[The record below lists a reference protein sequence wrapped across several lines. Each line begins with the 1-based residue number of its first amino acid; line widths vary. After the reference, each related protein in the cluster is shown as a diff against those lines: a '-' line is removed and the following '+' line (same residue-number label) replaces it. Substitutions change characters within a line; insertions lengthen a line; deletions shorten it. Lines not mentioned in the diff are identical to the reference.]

1 MPLVRRLHPLL
12 IVALTFVAYHATF
25 TAPFLFDDAQFVK
38 GSTLHTLSWAMV
50 QGTTRPLVQL
60 SLALNWAAGGT
71 DVVGYHV
78 VNFAVHVLAAL
89 ALYGI
94 VRRTLA
100 ATRFAPR
107 WRDVAP
113 ELALATSLVFAL
125 HPLQTESV
133 SYVIQRAES
142 LMGFFY
148 LATLYA
154 VIRGVGA
161 APRPWPAA
169 AWYAAAITACG
180 LGMLT
185 KPVMVTAP
193 VIVLL
198 YDRVFVAGS
207 WARAWRERGA
217 LHGAL
222 FATWLLLGL
231 LLGGGAHE
239 SAATSGFA
247 MRDVT
252 WGEFVRSQP
261 GVILRYLQ
269 LVVWPHGL
277 VLDYGWPPAVDAA
290 VVMPTLVL
298 AGIIGGAA
306 WAVRGVPALGF
317 LVGAFLVT
325 LAPSSSVIPIRDL
338 AFEHR
343 MYLPLA
349 ALATLL
355 VTGGWALL
363 PRARLA
369 TASERRV
376 AGAVAASV
384 VAALTLLTIDRNHDY
399 RSPIA
404 MWTDVTTKRP
414 ANTRAWSNLAQAL
427 MAEGRA
433 DDAMTAARTA
443 LQLDPDFPDAHIH
456 LGHALAARREYAA
469 AERHYADAVRLNPD
483 SSEAQNNWGAVLADQ
498 KRYAD
503 AEPHYVEALRLTP
516 DYAEA
521 MNNLAVVLMNRG
533 EFDRA
538 EALYRASL
546 RLSPGN
552 AEAYS
557 NFGGLRTRQKRFAE
571 AVPQYEQ
578 ALALKPDSAEIHF
591 NLALAL
597 AGVGRRDEAAAH
609 AKDALRLRPDLAALV
624 RQAGLLPAR

>member
-12 IVALTFVAYHATF
+12 IVALTFIAYHATF

-38 GSTLHTLSWAMV
+38 GSTLHTLSWAVV

-60 SLALNWAAGGT
+60 SLALNWAAGGA

-78 VNFAVHVLAAL
+78 VNFVVHVLAAL

-100 ATRFAPR
+100 STRFTPR
-107 WRDVAP
+107 WRNVAP
-113 ELALATSLVFAL
+113 ELALATSLVFAV
-125 HPLQTESV
+125 HPLQSESV

-161 APRPWPAA
+161 RRPWP
-169 AWYAAAITACG
+169 WYAAAITACG

-193 VIVLL
+193 FIALM
-198 YDRVFVAGS
+198 YDRVFLAGS

-217 LHGAL
+217 LHAAL
-222 FATWLLLGL
+222 FATWLLLIL

-277 VLDYGWPPAVDAA
+277 VLDYGWPPAVGTAA
-290 VVMPTLVL
+290 TVVPTLVL
-298 AGIIGGAA
+298 AAVGGGAA

-317 LVGAFLVT
+317 LVAAFLVT

-349 ALATLL
+349 ALAALL
-355 VTGGWALL
+355 VAAGWALL

-369 TASERRV
+369 AASERRV
-376 AGAVAASV
+376 AAAVAASV
-384 VAALTLLTIDRNHDY
+384 VVALTLLTIDRNHDY
-399 RSPIA
+399 RSSIA

-433 DDAMTAARTA
+433 DDAMPAARTA
-443 LQLDPDFPDAHIH
+443 LQLDPDFADAHIH
-456 LGHALAARREYAA
+456 LGHALAARREYTAA
-469 AERHYADAVRLNPD
+469 VRHYADAVRLNPE
-483 SSEAQNNWGAVLADQ
+483 SSEAQNNWGAALADQ
-498 KRYAD
+498 KRYAE

-538 EALYRASL
+538 EALYRDSL
-546 RLSPGN
+546 RLSSRN

-571 AVPQYEQ
+571 AVQQYEQ

-609 AKDALRLRPDLAALV
+609 ANDALRLRPDLAALV
-624 RQAGLLPAR
+624 KQAGLLPAR